1 MAVDNFVDKHCED
14 ELSPR
19 QALSSIGHIGLDGS
33 NFFFCF
39 NDLKKKIELSE
50 PASAAEAHE
59 YGLCATLCISQAGR
73 APFVDCSALF

>member
-19 QALSSIGHIGLDGS
+19 QALSSIGHIGLNGS
-33 NFFFCF
+33 NFLFRF

-50 PASAAEAHE
+50 PASAAEPHE
-59 YGLCATLCISQAGR
+59 CGVRATLCISQAGP
-73 APFVDCSALF
+73 APSVDCSALD